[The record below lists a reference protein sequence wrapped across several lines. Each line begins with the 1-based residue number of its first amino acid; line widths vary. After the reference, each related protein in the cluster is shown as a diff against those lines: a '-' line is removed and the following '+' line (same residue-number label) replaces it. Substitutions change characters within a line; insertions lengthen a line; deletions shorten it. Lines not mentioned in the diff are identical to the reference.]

1 MLCDRTGLGASAE
14 PLATLAASAIGL
26 SGSLQGL
33 FPGVVAVSLLAAY
46 VARGPS
52 ILIAAGNKVLES
64 PFVAVMQ
71 GVRIFAFIAGL
82 TFIGEACALLAIR
95 KAFG

>member
-1 MLCDRTGLGASAE
+1 LFA
-14 PLATLAASAIGL
+14 PLERA
-26 SGSLQGL
+26 
-33 FPGVVAVSLLAAY
+33 
-46 VARGPS
+46 
-52 ILIAAGNKVLES
+52 
-64 PFVAVMQ
+64 FVAVMQ